1 MLSHSVCFALSPS
14 ACLAFAVLR
23 VASTLGLILVAHG
36 TMSAVEATSLQP
48 PPILVPDSLPAT
60 NQSADEALITESGV
74 LPAPSIGSSPDSR
87 TNGTFELTI
96 GSDGSRDSLS
106 NAVRLLLMITV
117 LSVAPGF
124 LMMMTSFTRII
135 IVLGFV
141 RRAIGTQTLPPNQ
154 VLLGLSLFLTFFIMA
169 PTFQELQQEVVTPY
183 FAESINDG
191 EALDRAE
198 SIMKQFMARHT
209 RSADLALFVR
219 ISGDERPQTIDD
231 VSFWT
236 LVPAFITS
244 ELKTAFQMGFI
255 IFLPFVIIDVVISG
269 VLMALGMMMLPPVMI
284 SLPFKI
290 LLFVLVDGW
299 VLLIQSLVASYR

>member
-1 MLSHSVCFALSPS
+1 M
-14 ACLAFAVLR
+14 
-23 VASTLGLILVAHG
+23 
-36 TMSAVEATSLQP
+36 
-48 PPILVPDSLPAT
+48 
-60 NQSADEALITESGV
+60 
-74 LPAPSIGSSPDSR
+74 
-87 TNGTFELTI
+87 
-96 GSDGSRDSLS
+96 
-106 NAVRLLLMITV
+106 RLLLIITI

-154 VLLGLSLFLTFFIMA
+154 VMLGLALFLTFFIMA
-169 PTFQELQQEVVTPY
+169 PTFQDLNQEVITPY
-183 FAESINDG
+183 FAEEIDDG
-191 EALDRAE
+191 VALDRAE
-198 SIMKQFMARHT
+198 SVMKEFMGRHT
-209 RSADLALFVR
+209 RSSDLALFVR
-219 ISGDERPQTIDD
+219 IAGDERPESLDD

-236 LVPAFITS
+236 LVPAFVTS

-284 SLPFKI
+284 SMPFKI

-299 VLLIQSLVASYR
+299 ALLIQSLVASYR